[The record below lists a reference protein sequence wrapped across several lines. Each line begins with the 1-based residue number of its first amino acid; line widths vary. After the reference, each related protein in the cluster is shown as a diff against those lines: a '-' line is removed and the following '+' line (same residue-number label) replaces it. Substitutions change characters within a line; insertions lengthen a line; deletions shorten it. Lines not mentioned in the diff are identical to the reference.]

1 MPEFGSIREAK
12 DYLAG
17 KIAAQAEREGNPLSD
32 LERKML
38 YFSETGWTLPDMAE
52 VSAEFDR
59 TCDQDAYE
67 QKIAAL
73 VRNIRAARNTGSEA
87 GRREWDRAIKR
98 LNKEDH
104 YLLILVGA
112 DGAVGDGSAPA
123 QEAWL
128 RPWLIALGLA
138 LGAIALVTVLQA
150 IFATH

>member
-17 KIAAQAEREGNPLSD
+17 RIAAQAEREGNPLSEV
-32 LERKML
+32 ERKML

-59 TCDQDAYE
+59 AYDQDAYE
-67 QKIAAL
+67 QKIAGL
-73 VRNIRAARNTGSEA
+73 VRGVQAAQNAGSQAERQEWIRAM
-87 GRREWDRAIKR
+87 KR
-98 LNKEDH
+98 LSKEDH
-104 YLLILVGA
+104 YLLVLIGA
-112 DGAVGDGSAPA
+112 DGAARDGSGGS
-123 QEAWL
+123 QDDWL

-138 LGAIALVTVLQA
+138 LGALALITVLQA